1 MKGGGNKTGPV
12 VKVPPVLTSKVFTQ
26 GLPPNI
32 APFFLVDT
40 IALPGPIFFPVVE
53 AFWEAVG
60 IIAPTIRNFRQ
71 INIIFGT
78 SQFTIN
84 TSSGSIT
91 YIKNKEVINSCFNDM
106 IFIDCERILVEDETT
121 RVVCILEELVH
132 ILYNVIDESITKKI
146 VSFLFPKVKEES
158 GKYCDVV

>member
-1 MKGGGNKTGPV
+1 M
-12 VKVPPVLTSKVFTQ
+12 KVPAVITSKVCAE

-60 IIAPTIRNFRQ
+60 IIAPTVRTFRQ
-71 INIIFGT
+71 INILFGARD
-78 SQFTIN
+78 FTIN
-84 TSSGSIT
+84 LSSGSLT
-91 YIKNKEVINSCFNDM
+91 YMKDPEVINACFNDM
-106 IFIDCERILVEDETT
+106 IFIDCERLLAEDHTA

-132 ILYNVIDESITKKI
+132 ILYNIIDETITAKI
-146 VSFLFPKVKEES
+146 VSLLFPKIKEVS
-158 GKYCDVV
+158 GKYCENNE